1 MSSLFS
7 LVLIGILVYGG
18 FKIWEVTKFRTEE
31 KQRRIGELKSMYYEQ
46 VEYFDD
52 GLSNFFSVSFTPYQE
67 TYLQLNRCV
76 EQMLDINT
84 RLKKESNNDDFSLL
98 IEKYSELALNFAG
111 LGEKVKRLPYTC
123 MMDPVHYGKIQE
135 SYLNSLKS
143 LTRSMVAQIISNC
156 EERILEKNYAAIVA
170 IDASPGRVVTNRNH
184 FLGTMMISLCEFE
197 GKELIKSESFERLI
211 QFLDSNK
218 EYIHFVI
225 HILPE
230 FKEKQELLTRLRKLM
245 HVMEVTLT
253 IPDVNDSYAY
263 IMKELVRRK
272 YLITDEVADNLK
284 QEILPVLCASK
295 AFCGY
300 TTLENLI
307 HRIAYELVF
316 DQDRN
321 TVTEAKLRKIVEEM
335 SMEIV
340 EEGIGIGFIR

>member
-1 MSSLFS
+1 MEKETKE
-7 LVLIGILVYGG
+7 
-18 FKIWEVTKFRTEE
+18 KIDE
-31 KQRRIGELKSMYYEQ
+31 
-46 VEYFDD
+46 
-52 GLSNFFSVSFTPYQE
+52 
-67 TYLQLNRCV
+67 LQLSSDAKKCLMDMDMILHLTQSEQDKRCEMAVGLLVTAARGAGLTTYVRQYANIV
-76 EQMLDINT
+76 EEASAYLRRTDEI
-84 RLKKESNNDDFSLL
+84 SL
-98 IEKYSELALNFAG
+98 IELDFPKNNESD
-111 LGEKVKRLPYTC
+111 EKMFY
-123 MMDPVHYGKIQE
+123 
-135 SYLNSLKS
+135 
-143 LTRSMVAQIISNC
+143 
-156 EERILEKNYAAIVA
+156 
-170 IDASPGRVVTNRNH
+170 ASPGRVVTNRNH